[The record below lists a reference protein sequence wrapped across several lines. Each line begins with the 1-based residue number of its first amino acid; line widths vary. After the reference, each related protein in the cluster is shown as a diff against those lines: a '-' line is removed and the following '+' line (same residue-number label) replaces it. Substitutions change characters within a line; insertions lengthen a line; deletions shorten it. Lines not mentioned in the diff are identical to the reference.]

1 MLRGPGTLV
10 VLIRVSGLGVGIGG
24 GPVPGSVFQGFCEE
38 PDSVLA
44 EVHMV
49 IEVMRPSDAPGA
61 HLSERNRPVIPLC

>member
-1 MLRGPGTLV
+1 M
-10 VLIRVSGLGVGIGG
+10 LIRVSGLGVGIGG

-49 IEVMRPSDAPGA
+49 IEVMRLNVLVINQM
-61 HLSERNRPVIPLC
+61 HLCQRGTGL